1 MSAPEA
7 PVAKA
12 QKTITGI
19 VTSDKMQKTRAVK
32 IMRLERH
39 AKYGKFIRRHTTY
52 KVHDEKEVSHIG
64 DTVRIAETRPLSK
77 TKRWRLVEIIVKSR
91 YGNVATVDVIGALE
105 AGALK
110 GGAAEGGAGGGGVA
124 S

>member
-7 PVAKA
+7 PVAKE

-52 KVHDEKEVSHIG
+52 KVHDEKEISHIG

-91 YGNVATVDVIGALE
+91 YGNVAPVDVVGALE
-105 AGALK
+105 ASALK
-110 GGAAEGGAGGGGVA
+110 TIAADAVASGGGAT